1 MTKHEK
7 IINYIKELKVG
18 TKISVRQLASKLNV
32 SEGTA
37 YRAIKDAQSDGYVC
51 TMPRI
56 GTIRIEKKEDDIIE
70 TLSFAEVVNI
80 VDGSVM
86 GGKNGLH
93 KPLKK
98 FFIGAMKLEDIKR
111 LIEPESLLIVGNRK
125 DAQKIALNSEVA
137 VLITGGFKASD
148 DVIELADSRN
158 IPLIS
163 SAYDTFTVATFIN
176 QALHNRLAKK
186 DVIRVRDVMVKKPHF
201 MGIDSTVGDW
211 RKLLRK
217 TQHSK
222 FPVVDKNKKVVGIA
236 TTNDVADEKDNVPIK
251 NVMSKTPIIAK
262 KDTPAAHVARVMVW
276 EGIEMVPV
284 SENEK
289 LVGVVTRQDAIRALQ
304 YYRFQPHIGETI
316 DGMIMNRFSMV
327 KTESGVEL
335 KGTTNSSML
344 NPYAVASCGV
354 IAIIMANAGLE
365 AFRVQEMLH
374 TVLDSFSIY
383 FTKPVQLEQEIVVQ
397 ADVIDKGRKS
407 GKAEICLFHE
417 KNLVAK
423 SLMSVRVVDR

>member
-7 IINYIKELKVG
+7 IINYIKNLEVG
-18 TKISVRQLASKLNV
+18 SKISVRQLANKLDV

-51 TMPRI
+51 TMPRV
-56 GTIRIEKKEDDIIE
+56 GTIRIEKKEDEVIE

-86 GGKNGLH
+86 GGRDGLY

-98 FFIGAMKLEDIKR
+98 FFIGAMEKQAIKK

-125 DAQKIALNSEVA
+125 DAQKIALNKGAA

-148 DVIELADSRN
+148 EVVKLADKLK

-176 QALHNRLAKK
+176 QALHNRLTKK
-186 DVIRVRDVMVKKPHF
+186 DVIRVKDVMVKNPYF
-201 MGIDSTVGDW
+201 MNIKSTAGDW
-211 RKLLRK
+211 RHLLRK
-217 TQHSK
+217 TRHSK
-222 FPVVDKNKKVVGIA
+222 FPVVDENRKVVGIV
-236 TTNDVADEKDNVPIK
+236 TPNDVADKKDNELIQ
-251 NVMSKTPIIAK
+251 NVMSKTLIIAK
-262 KDTPAAHVARVMVW
+262 KDTPVAHVARVMVW

-284 SENEK
+284 VEDK
-289 LVGVVTRQDAIRALQ
+289 RLIGVITRQDAIRALQ

-316 DGMIMNRFSMV
+316 DGAIMSRFSMD
-327 KTESGVEL
+327 KTENGVKL
-335 KGTTNSSML
+335 KGTTGPDML
-344 NPYAVASCGV
+344 SPYAVASFGV
-354 IAIIMANAGLE
+354 LTIIMTNAGLE
-365 AFRVQEMLH
+365 AFRVQGMLH
-374 TVLDSFSIY
+374 TVLDSFSVY
-383 FTKPVQLEQEIVVQ
+383 FTKPVQLEQEIEVI
-397 ADVIDKGRKS
+397 ADVIDKGRNS
-407 GKAEICLFHE
+407 SKAEISLFHQ

-423 SLMSVRVVDR
+423 SIMSVKVLDK